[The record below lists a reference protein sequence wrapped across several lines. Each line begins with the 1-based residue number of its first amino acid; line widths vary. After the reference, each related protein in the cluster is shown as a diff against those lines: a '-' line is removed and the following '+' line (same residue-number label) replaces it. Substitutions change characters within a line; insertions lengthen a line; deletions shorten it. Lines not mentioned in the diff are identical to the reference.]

1 MNECTKK
8 YIKNLPYYRKYT
20 PAVRAVD
27 VAIEELLAEASKAL
41 GISGRCFYYVHVE
54 KKNISGNFPN
64 YRDLFRMHYSVYVQK
79 SQEFQK
85 VSIIL

>member
-27 VAIEELLAEASKAL
+27 VAIEELLA
-41 GISGRCFYYVHVE
+41 
-54 KKNISGNFPN
+54 
-64 YRDLFRMHYSVYVQK
+64 
-79 SQEFQK
+79 
-85 VSIIL
+85 